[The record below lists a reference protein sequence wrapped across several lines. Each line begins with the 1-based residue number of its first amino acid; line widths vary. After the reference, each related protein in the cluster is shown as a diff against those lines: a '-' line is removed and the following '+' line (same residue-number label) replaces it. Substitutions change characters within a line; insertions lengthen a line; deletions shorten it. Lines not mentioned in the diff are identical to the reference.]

1 MNRLCKLLILSTVI
15 TLSACSTGPEVG
27 TQKVTEPTAASKPNP
42 ATKPSVPAPVKPSRP
57 PVLSELVGKY
67 SLFAGSEISFG
78 INEQGGKLFVSTL
91 GQTSELEQVSATN
104 FKLAGGREVNFDY
117 SREGKYDRFRTES
130 DGRTQ
135 LFIRNESLERGR
147 KGVTKQAVYTWQLV
161 NALKPGGYTYSRFMS
176 PSRGLVDYSVYLP
189 PDWKRDSKK
198 TYPLVFFLHGQTG
211 WERSFPDSVPAKQL
225 NDWIAKKFIPPMVVV
240 SLRTGRLNGKEEE
253 QWSSA
258 RNETLLTSEKP
269 EELRAFVR
277 EQFRA
282 GMTPEMTAIHG
293 HSRGSRGAIHY
304 ALKYPTSFSSA
315 VANAFVSDYAL
326 QETMQIASQNLPQI
340 RSEGIPLRISIGDRD
355 EFALNMG
362 RRASP
367 IIHRFLNNLQIPH
380 EYEVFPGVDHGFV
393 NVWNTKQKSGLPNG
407 LAELQFHAGAWAAGS
422 NAKQVVATAKP

>member
-1 MNRLCKLLILSTVI
+1 MNRLLNHLILTLSVL
-15 TLSACSTGPEVG
+15 LSACSTGPEV
-27 TQKVTEPTAASKPNP
+27 ASKKVSQSS
-42 ATKPSVPAPVKPSRP
+42 TITQPSIPAPIKPSRP
-57 PVLSELVGKY
+57 PELSELVGKY

-78 INEQGGKLFVSTL
+78 VNTQGGKLFISTL
-91 GQTSELEQVSATN
+91 GQTAELKKISPTQ

-117 SREGKYDRFRTES
+117 SREGKYDRFRTVS

-135 LFIRNESLERGR
+135 LFIRNESLQRSR
-147 KGVTKQAVYTWQLV
+147 AGVTNQAVYTWQLI

-189 PDWKRDSKK
+189 PDWKRDSTK

-211 WERSFPDSVPAKQL
+211 WERSFPDSVPAQQL
-225 NDWIAKKFIPPMVVV
+225 NQWIEKRFIPSMVIV
-240 SLRTGRLNGKEEE
+240 SLRTGRLNGKDEE

-258 RNETLLTSEKP
+258 RNETLLTSKQP
-269 EELRAFVR
+269 NELRAFIR

-282 GMTPEMTAIHG
+282 GMMAKTTAIHG

-326 QETMQIASQNLPQI
+326 QETMQIASQNLQQI
-340 RSEGIPLRISIGDRD
+340 RSQGIPLRISIGDKD

-380 EYEVFPGVDHGFV
+380 DYEVFPGVDHGFV
-393 NVWNTKQKSGLPNG
+393 NVWNTKQNNGLPNG
-407 LAELQFHAGAWAAGS
+407 LAELQFHAGAWAKP
-422 NAKQVVATAKP
+422 NAKQVVASTEP